1 MANTQTF
8 KTLKLDGEA
17 LYLRPWENQRGERYG
32 PPDRDQYEVTLV
44 NLTEESMAAAKAAGR
59 LPTISSPNSSKHN
72 AGILEYY
79 KITSQYPIKFADSQG
94 DPIEDGTHVGN
105 GSKIR
110 AYVEVREISKEYQK
124 GNTHKFYATAVQLIK
139 LVKMPEDPNFVA
151 NSGVQFDKV
160 ENGYVATA
168 TEAKG
173 FDEVKPEFDPI
184 LDDEIPF

>member
-1 MANTQTF
+1 MSEY
-8 KTLKLDGEA
+8 KSIILEGES
-17 LYLRPWENQRGERYG
+17 LYLRPWENQKGTRYG
-32 PPDRDQYEVTLV
+32 PPDRDEFEVTLV
-44 NLTEESMAAAKAAGR
+44 NVTAESLKLGIESGR
-59 LPTISSPNSSKHN
+59 NPTQAQPGSSKMN
-72 AGILEYY
+72 AGFKEYY
-79 KITSQYPIKFADSQG
+79 KLTSQFKIDIADSQAN
-94 DPIEDGTHVGN
+94 PIADNTFIPN

-110 AYVEVREISKEYQK
+110 VYVQVRAIDPAWQK